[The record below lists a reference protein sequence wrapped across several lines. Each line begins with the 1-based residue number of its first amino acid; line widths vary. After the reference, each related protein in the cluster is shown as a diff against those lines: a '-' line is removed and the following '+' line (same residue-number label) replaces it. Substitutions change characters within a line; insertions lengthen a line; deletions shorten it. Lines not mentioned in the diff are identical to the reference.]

1 MVSNK
6 LSKIKSVKTVSRIR
20 SKGPTVKDPIR
31 FPKILEPVE
40 KQFTDSYLKMMNTQT
55 VMIQMEMLSQINK
68 K

>member
-20 SKGPTVKDPIR
+20 SKGPTVRDPVRMPRVI
-31 FPKILEPVE
+31 EPIE